1 MAGETPPYFYE
12 VASMAPRKQESE
24 QVEQVE
30 QSELTYEQHN
40 DQVFAKV
47 SQLRT
52 EIDELLK
59 TLKPVQAKQEV
70 DLVTCNAGALSERFA
85 EFERRDAAKAAV
97 ELALSAS
104 KVK

>member
-1 MAGETPPYFYE
+1 MTNGGEPPPYFYE
-12 VASMAPRKQESE
+12 VANMAPRKQESE

-30 QSELTYEQHN
+30 LTPEQHN

-47 SQLRT
+47 SQLRA

-59 TLKPVQAKQEV
+59 SLKPIQAKQEV

-97 ELALSAS
+97 ELALSAA
-104 KVK
+104 KV

>member
-1 MAGETPPYFYE
+1 MAGETPPYFHE

-24 QVEQVE
+24 QVEQA
-30 QSELTYEQHN
+30 ELTPEQHN
-40 DQVFAKV
+40 EQVFAKV

-59 TLKPVQAKQEV
+59 SLKPVQAKQEV
-70 DLVTCNAGALSERFA
+70 DLVTCNAGALSERLA